1 MSVTLSPTQHQ
12 VTVNPTTNVVTVTA
26 PGPVGPQGGAGQITS
41 ATATASEVAVDS
53 NGNSQSP
60 TASITLGGTTTQR
73 TMAFSFGVPTGKSGV
88 IQSVAVTGS
97 DGIQVDSGSPITTA
111 TGTIAL
117 GVDASALR
125 THINVEDGAT
135 GDQTNAEIRAAVEA
149 ATDSNV
155 FTDAD
160 HTKLNGIETGA
171 TADQT
176 GAEIKTAYENESDTN
191 AFTDAEKTKLSGIAT
206 GAEVNVQSD
215 FNAVSGDAF
224 ILNKPVVGDGGLT
237 QNNFTDALKTKLDGI
252 EASADVTD
260 ATNVDAAGAVM
271 NSDTTTASMS
281 FVIDDDTMGTASDTK
296 LSTSESIKAY
306 VDASVVGLL
315 DYKGGYNANTDTP
328 NIEASATGVKKGD
341 VYAVTHAGSFH
352 SIDLEVGDV
361 ILAEVDQAGSQ
372 SDWTVV
378 NKDLNAGSIK
388 TSYESNSNTNA
399 FTDAE
404 KTKLGTVETNAA
416 ADQTGAE
423 IKSLYEGE
431 SNTNAFTDALLTKLN
446 GIEAGATADQTAS
459 EIKTAY
465 ESNNDTNAFT
475 DALLTKLNSVESS
488 ADVTDTA
495 NVNSAGAF
503 MHTDIP
509 DSDTGF
515 VKRTG
520 SETYDIDTSTYDP
533 EGTGVAMS
541 IALG

>member
-160 HTKLNGIETGA
+160 HTKLNGIA
-171 TADQT
+171 A
-176 GAEIKTAYENESDTN
+176 
-191 AFTDAEKTKLSGIAT
+191 

-224 ILNKPVVGDGGLT
+224 ILNKPVVGDGGFT

-315 DYKGGYNANTDTP
+315 EYKGGYNANTDTP

-352 SIDLEVGDV
+352 SVDLEVGDV

-399 FTDAE
+399 FTDA
-404 KTKLGTVETNAA
+404 
-416 ADQTGAE
+416 
-423 IKSLYEGE
+423 
-431 SNTNAFTDALLTKLN
+431 LLTKLN
-446 GIEAGATADQTAS
+446 GIETSATADQTAS

>member
-1 MSVTLSPTQHQ
+1 MTSVVISHTDKKVVVDETTKLVEVKSAG
-12 VTVNPTTNVVTVTA
+12 TVGPPGGTGEILEFTAATPTT
-26 PGPVGPQGGAGQITS
+26 I
-41 ATATASEVAVDS
+41 AVDS
-53 NGNSQSP
+53 NGNSQAA
-60 TASITLGGTTTQR
+60 TASISEKAGHTTQQGR
-73 TMAFSFGVPTGKSGV
+73 FQLNLGIPTGKSGV
-88 IQSVAVTGS
+88 IQSLTITPT
-97 DGIQVDSGSPITTA
+97 DGLEVDSGSPVTTA
-111 TGTIAL
+111 FGTITL
-117 GVDASALR
+117 GVNASSLR
-125 THINVEDGAT
+125 SHINVEDGAT
-135 GDQTNAEIRAAVEA
+135 GDQTNAEIRTAVEA

-160 HTKLNGIETGA
+160 HTKLNGI
-171 TADQT
+171 
-176 GAEIKTAYENESDTN
+176 
-191 AFTDAEKTKLSGIAT
+191 AT

-215 FNAVSGDAF
+215 FNASSGDAF

-237 QNNFTDALKTKLDGI
+237 QNNFTNALKTKLDNI
-252 EASADVTD
+252 ETSADVTD

-271 NSDTTTASMS
+271 NSDTTTASMN
-281 FVIDDDTMGTASDTK
+281 FVVDEDNMSSDSATK
-296 LSTSESIKAY
+296 LATQQSIKAY

-315 DYKGGYNANTDTP
+315 DYKGGYNAATDSP
-328 NIEASATGVKKGD
+328 NIEASPSSLKKGD

-361 ILAEVDQAGSQ
+361 LLAEEDNPNAQ
-372 SDWTVV
+372 SKWTVI

-399 FTDAE
+399 FTDALL
-404 KTKLGTVETNAA
+404 TKLNGIETSAT

-446 GIEAGATADQTAS
+446 GLET
-459 EIKTAY
+459 
-465 ESNNDTNAFT
+465 
-475 DALLTKLNSVESS
+475 S

-495 NVNSAGAF
+495 NVNSAGAL

-533 EGTGVAMS
+533 EGTGVAMA

>member
-1 MSVTLSPTQHQ
+1 M
-12 VTVNPTTNVVTVTA
+12 
-26 PGPVGPQGGAGQITS
+26 
-41 ATATASEVAVDS
+41 
-53 NGNSQSP
+53 
-60 TASITLGGTTTQR
+60 
-73 TMAFSFGVPTGKSGV
+73 
-88 IQSVAVTGS
+88 
-97 DGIQVDSGSPITTA
+97 
-111 TGTIAL
+111 
-117 GVDASALR
+117 
-125 THINVEDGAT
+125 
-135 GDQTNAEIRAAVEA
+135 
-149 ATDSNV
+149 
-155 FTDAD
+155 
-160 HTKLNGIETGA
+160 
-171 TADQT
+171 
-176 GAEIKTAYENESDTN
+176 
-191 AFTDAEKTKLSGIAT
+191 
-206 GAEVNVQSD
+206 
-215 FNAVSGDAF
+215 
-224 ILNKPVVGDGGLT
+224 
-237 QNNFTDALKTKLDGI
+237 
-252 EASADVTD
+252 
-260 ATNVDAAGAVM
+260 
-271 NSDTTTASMS
+271 
-281 FVIDDDTMGTASDTK
+281 
-296 LSTSESIKAY
+296 
-306 VDASVVGLL
+306 GLL

-446 GIEAGATADQTAS
+446 GIETSATADQTAS

-533 EGTGVAMS
+533 EGTGVAMA